1 MCKVSLVLSPVTCIS
16 VMTGTRG
23 RQGCEENGGGIQS
36 MMTLARKQI
45 WKAWAVGPAGR
56 EGADEQ
62 GMAGCSQELHL
73 YNICVRGYH

>member
-1 MCKVSLVLSPVTCIS
+1 MGSRDEKRMVGKSEHDDPCQEAD
-16 VMTGTRG
+16 M
-23 RQGCEENGGGIQS
+23 ES
-36 MMTLARKQI
+36 M
-45 WKAWAVGPAGR
+45 AVGPAGR